1 LAVLL
6 LAGLPAISFPP
17 SRAQESGTAS
27 AEQMEAGRA
36 QAGRAEGG
44 EIAAAEH
51 AEAATV
57 EVSRNPLK
65 TTNWAYAA
73 AGLFLVGSEGTLL
86 GLMPAQSVT
95 VSSSGL
101 GGEVLALLLMTGM
114 FVGRVAG
121 TKLFAATTVG
131 WVLSGSAAT
140 VTAAALLWSVVPHA
154 APVMLFLLGCA
165 TANLFPGTISHISE
179 TRPWAASATIAA
191 LGCTGGLG
199 GTVVPALAGTALD
212 LGLSVH
218 LVSLFVIV
226 PTVIAYALVRS
237 VELSAAARPAR

>member
-1 LAVLL
+1 MLL

-17 SRAQESGTAS
+17 SRDQESGAVS

-36 QAGRAEGG
+36 QAGPAEG
-44 EIAAAEH
+44 EPAAAAGH

-57 EVSRNPLK
+57 ELSRNPLK

-101 GGEVLALLLMTGM
+101 GGEVLALLLMSGM

-121 TKLFAATTVG
+121 TKLFSVTTVTR
-131 WVLSGSAAT
+131 VLTGSAT
-140 VTAAALLWSVVPHA
+140 ILVVAAALWSLVPEA

-179 TRPWAASATIAA
+179 THPWAASATIAA

-218 LVSLFVIV
+218 LVSSFVIV
-226 PTVIAYALVRS
+226 PTAVAYALVRTSQAS
-237 VELSAAARPAR
+237 VSR